1 MKLIISGV
9 IFEPPPP
16 CPKRPSKQSY
26 YRNLPPWNIC
36 NILFILI
43 LCCDLCPC
51 SLSHHSVRQFVV
63 DFMRTVFGHRKKQ
76 GEDVFFSSFTLL
88 LVCLR
93 RYVGVVTTLR
103 CYDCYTAESY
113 DTSWSSTSCNCSFC
127 SVSPSPCM
135 SEVQS
140 VRLSRRS
147 CMISVES
154 L

>member
-1 MKLIISGV
+1 MPQTTEQAV
-9 IFEPPPP
+9 ILQKPPP
-16 CPKRPSKQSY
+16 R
-26 YRNLPPWNIC
+26 NIC

-43 LCCDLCPC
+43 CCDLCPC

-63 DFMRTVFGHRKKQ
+63 DFMRTVLATEKKQ

-88 LVCLR
+88 LVCCLR

-103 CYDCYTAESY
+103 CYDCFTAESY

-147 CMISVES
+147 CMMSVES